1 MKDMML
7 ILLAA
12 SVVLLLIRNI
22 YLHQKAV
29 RFTDT
34 ICGALDRMISRE
46 AVREPY
52 EDTLEAKVQGKLNQ
66 YASQVKAEREEIM
79 ETKREIQEM
88 VSDISHQVKTPIAN
102 IKMFHGI
109 LQQHELNEEKR
120 ESFLKLM
127 EGQIDKLD
135 FLMQSMIQMSR
146 LEAGIL
152 SAALEDASVYQ
163 TIARALNGAW
173 EKAERKHIGIQVN
186 CDPHIH
192 VRHDPKWTA
201 EALFNLLDNAVKYT
215 REGGLIK
222 IEVKPGEF
230 YTRIDVAD
238 NGKGI
243 AKDRYHKIFQRF
255 YREPEITSQ
264 EGVGLG
270 LYLAREILSMQK
282 GYISVR
288 SVPEKGTIFSVFL
301 LNTVQDGTENV

>member
-1 MKDMML
+1 MKDIML

-12 SVVLLLIRNI
+12 ALVLLLVRNI
-22 YLHQKAV
+22 YLHRKV
-29 RFTDT
+29 IRFTDS

-46 AVREPY
+46 AAWEPY
-52 EDTLEAKVQGKLNQ
+52 EDTLEAKIQGKLNQ
-66 YASQVKAEREEIM
+66 YASQVREEREEIT
-79 ETKREIQEM
+79 ETKREIQEV

-102 IKMFHGI
+102 IKMFNGI
-109 LQQHELNEEKR
+109 LQQHELDEEKR
-120 ESFLKLM
+120 KNFLKLM
-127 EGQIDKLD
+127 EEQIDKLD
-135 FLMQSMIQMSR
+135 FLMQSMIRMSR

-152 SAALEDASVYQ
+152 SVTLKDASVYQ
-163 TIARALNGAW
+163 TIASALNGAW
-173 EKAERKHIGIQVN
+173 AKAERKNIEIRVD
-186 CDPHIH
+186 CEPLIH

-215 REGGLIK
+215 PAGGLIR
-222 IEVKPGEF
+222 IAVKPGEF

-288 SVPEKGTIFSVFL
+288 SIPEKGTTFSVFL
-301 LNTVQDGTENV
+301 LNT